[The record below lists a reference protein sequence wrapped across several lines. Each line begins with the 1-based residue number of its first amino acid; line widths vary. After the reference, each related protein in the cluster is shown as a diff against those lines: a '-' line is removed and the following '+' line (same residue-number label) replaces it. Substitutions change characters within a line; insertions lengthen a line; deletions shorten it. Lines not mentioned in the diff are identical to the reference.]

1 MGKKGLTIKFDG
13 ANELI
18 ARFKSQPT
26 AIKQEASN
34 IIRNTALRVEKQ
46 AADNAPVD
54 TGYLKQHIQATT
66 TGELSAQVVSSANY
80 SIYLEK
86 GTRRMAPQP
95 FMQPAL
101 DTEKVFL
108 FQKLNSLLK
117 KGLL

>member
-1 MGKKGLTIKFDG
+1 MSNKGLTIRFDG
-13 ANELI
+13 ADKLI
-18 ARFKSQPT
+18 QQFNRQPT
-26 AIKQEASN
+26 AVKQEASN
-34 IIRNTALRVEKQ
+34 IIRNTALRVEKT

-54 TGYLKQHIQATT
+54 TGYLKQHIQSSS
-66 TGELSAQVVSSANY
+66 TGQLSAQVTSSANY

-101 DTEKVFL
+101 ETEKIFL
-108 FQKLNSLLK
+108 YQKLNNLLQ